1 MKLATTAK
9 ILATGLAL
17 LILVVDVAA
26 NDPIFVKWLVIDDPG
41 DETIR
46 TYWEKAEVGDLTP
59 GELVD
64 LGTMLFYRGWPG
76 DASNYFKQAL
86 DADPEMAEAWFRMGL
101 VKHYS
106 GDLAGARSAYKKCL
120 KLQSGHA
127 WGNFYL
133 GLLEEQTG
141 EAESA
146 MEHYETA
153 FEHAP
158 ELADPKTNPE
168 VLSSRLQLGAQ
179 VRRFDRE
186 RFKNIMPMPYL
197 EPKTVRKVRRQFEEA
212 PVPTQAP
219 QPTIGVLVSPTPSP
233 SDDEESTAS
242 KKKKSRNSR
251 KTTGAATGG
260 AATATTRSTG
270 GSSGTTSSGSS
281 SSEGGSSASPDP
293 DSTPYGFPTPPPDR
307 GTTGSGG
314 GGDVAPRIGETSPEA
329 SLKPVW
335 PGLYALAEVLV

>member
-46 TYWEKAEVGDLTP
+46 TYWEQAEAGDLTP

-141 EAESA
+141 EAKSA

-158 ELADPKTNPE
+158 ELADPKINPE
-168 VLSSRLQLGAQ
+168 ILSSRLQLGAQ
-179 VRRFDRE
+179 VRHFDRE
-186 RFKNIMPMPYL
+186 RFEKTMPMPYL
-197 EPKTVRKVRRQFEEA
+197 EPKSMRKVRRQFEEA
-212 PVPTQAP
+212 PVPTQTP
-219 QPTIGVLVSPTPSP
+219 QPTIGVRVSPTPSP
-233 SDDEESTAS
+233 SGDEKSTAS
-242 KKKKSRNSR
+242 KKSRNSR
-251 KTTGAATGG
+251 KKTGAAAGG
-260 AATATTRSTG
+260 AAAATTRSTG

-281 SSEGGSSASPDP
+281 SSGGGSSASPDP

-314 GGDVAPRIGETSPEA
+314 GGDVAPRIGDTSPEA

-335 PGLYALAEVLV
+335 PGLYALAEILV

>member
-1 MKLATTAK
+1 MKLATMAK

-46 TYWEKAEVGDLTP
+46 TYWERAEVGDLTP

-141 EAESA
+141 EAKSA
-146 MEHYETA
+146 MKHYETA

-158 ELADPKTNPE
+158 ELADPKINPE

-179 VRRFDRE
+179 VRHFDRE

-197 EPKTVRKVRRQFEEA
+197 EPKTMRKVRRQFEEA
-212 PVPTQAP
+212 PVPTQTP
-219 QPTIGVLVSPTPSP
+219 QPTIGVRVSPTPVP
-233 SDDEESTAS
+233 SGDEESTAS
-242 KKKKSRNSR
+242 KKSRNSR
-251 KTTGAATGG
+251 KTTAAAAGG
-260 AATATTRSTG
+260 AAAATTRSTG

-281 SSEGGSSASPDP
+281 SSGSGSSASPDP
-293 DSTPYGFPTPPPDR
+293 GSTPYGFPTPPPDR

-314 GGDVAPRIGETSPEA
+314 GGDVAPRIGDTSPEA